1 MTSKLFK
8 SIKLFKKFNSFS
20 IFRIISP
27 NQLRLVA
34 CTAIQNGGEA
44 EWNFAYQK
52 YKASE
57 FAREKSALLSA
68 MGCTREG
75 YLLST

>member
-1 MTSKLFK
+1 
-8 SIKLFKKFNSFS
+8 
-20 IFRIISP
+20 
-27 NQLRLVA
+27 VA